1 MALLV
6 KNAKFRNTEI
16 TAPELY
22 VRLQYTCPADG
33 TKANANLL
41 VGVDKQATLTIKLIA
56 TNIPEYLSVIIPEG
70 QSQDLAVVHTL
81 VKADLE
87 SKGFVVT
94 IQL

>member
-6 KNAKFRNTEI
+6 SNSKFRNTEI

-41 VGVDKQATLTIKLIA
+41 VGVDKQATLTNKLIA
-56 TNIPEYLSVIIPEG
+56 TDIPEYLQVLIPEG
-70 QSQDLAVVHTL
+70 ENQDLLVIHEL
-81 VKADLE
+81 VKSDLE
-87 SKGFVVT
+87 SKGFSVT

>member
-6 KNAKFRNTEI
+6 SKSKFRNTEI

-33 TKANANLL
+33 TKANVNLL
-41 VGVDKQATLTIKLIA
+41 VGLDKQSTLTNKLVATTIPEFTIA
-56 TNIPEYLSVIIPEG
+56 TIPTG
-70 QSQDLAVVHTL
+70 QNQDLLTIHEL
-81 VKADLE
+81 VKSELE
-87 SKGFVVT
+87 LKGFEVT